1 MDWPRIFRGSS
12 LGWALLIW
20 GTPWS
25 HAAMS
30 IGVAWTGVVAIKT
43 CIRQP
48 SKRHLPRPLIWL
60 GLLLLWLTA
69 SLAWTEDMTWGLRLL
84 GLQWPL
90 WVLLAAWHVRPLG
103 TDDGQTARRWVM
115 GSAMLAMAGA
125 LAWGSIQWLQGQPL
139 EGRGWSPWMSHI
151 RLSLLAALAMGWNA
165 KESSGKALGLFA
177 LIWGGFTLATG
188 SLTSVL
194 LVPLTIGWVL
204 LQRVAPHHRPIL
216 LSIGLVGTLVVA
228 VGMGNWLRPVPLPQE
243 AFPSHTEWGNA
254 YVHRPDR
261 VLSEGGHRLHI
272 LMCEQ
277 EWEEAWSQVSQK
289 PLDEQNAAGYT
300 IRPRL
305 WRYLTSKG
313 WPKDGEH
320 IVQLSP
326 SEVKAI
332 EQGATNVQPRSGLSQ
347 RLHAFRW
354 EYETWKDG
362 GNPSGHSLFQRFEH
376 WRAGWHGWNESLLW
390 GHGIGDTEAAI
401 QRSYLALETP
411 LSETFR
417 HRAHMQYLTLGMTGG
432 CMALALW
439 LAFASSWLWRFRRHA
454 VAQWAWLLVSL
465 SFLFEDT
472 LETQAGVAL
481 VGLAFALG
489 SRSFSSGAR
498 HSGNRN

>member
-1 MDWPRIFRGSS
+1 
-12 LGWALLIW
+12 
-20 GTPWS
+20 
-25 HAAMS
+25 MS

-69 SLAWTEDMTWGLRLL
+69 SLAWTEDMTWGLRIL

-90 WVLLAAWHVRPLG
+90 WVLLAAWHVMPLG

-254 YVHRPDR
+254 FVHRPDR

-272 LMCEQ
+272 LMCQQ

-289 PLDEQNAAGYT
+289 PLDEQNDAGYT

-320 IVQLSP
+320 IVQLRP

-332 EQGATNVQPRSGLSQ
+332 EQGATNVQPRSGLAQ

-390 GHGIGDTEAAI
+390 GHGIGDAEAAI

-417 HRAHMQYLTLGMTGG
+417 HRPHMQYLTLGMTGG

>member
-1 MDWPRIFRGSS
+1 
-12 LGWALLIW
+12 
-20 GTPWS
+20 
-25 HAAMS
+25 MS

-204 LQRVAPHHRPIL
+204 LQRLAPHHRPIL
-216 LSIGLVGTLVVA
+216 LSFGLVGTLVVA
-228 VGMGNWLRPVPLPQE
+228 VGMGSWLRPVPLPQE

-261 VLSEGGHRLHI
+261 VLSEGGHRLHV

-332 EQGATNVQPRSGLSQ
+332 EQGATNVQPRSGLAQ

-362 GNPSGHSLFQRFEH
+362 GNPSGHSMFQRFEH

-390 GHGIGDTEAAI
+390 GHGIGDAEAAI

-432 CMALALW
+432 CIALALW

>member
-12 LGWALLIW
+12 LGWVLLIW

-30 IGVAWTGVVAIKT
+30 LGVAWTGFVAVKT

-48 SKRHLPRPLIWL
+48 SNRQLTRPLKWL
-60 GLLLLWLTA
+60 GLVLLWLTA
-69 SLAWTEDMTWGLRLL
+69 SLAWTEDLTWGLRLL

-90 WVLLAAWHVRPLG
+90 WVLLVAWHVSPLG

-125 LAWGSIQWLQGQPL
+125 LAWGSLQWLQGQPL
-139 EGRGWSPWMSHI
+139 VGREWSPWMSHI
-151 RLSLLAALAMGWNA
+151 RLSLFAALAMGWNA
-165 KESSGKALGLFA
+165 KVSSGKELGLFA
-177 LIWGGFTLATG
+177 LVWGGFTLATG

-194 LVPLTIGWVL
+194 LVPMTLGWVF
-204 LQRVAPHHRPIL
+204 LQRSAPGQRPIV

-228 VGMGNWLRPVPLPQE
+228 MGMGQWLRPVPLPHDGLP
-243 AFPSHTEWGNA
+243 AHTAWGNP
-254 YVHRPDR
+254 YVHQPDR
-261 VLSEGGHRLHI
+261 VLSEGGHRLHV
-272 LMCEQ
+272 LVCEK
-277 EWEEAWSQVSQK
+277 EWAEAWRQVSQK
-289 PLDEQNAAGYT
+289 SLDEQNAAGYS

-326 SEVKAI
+326 IEVQAI
-332 EQGATNVQPRSGLSQ
+332 EQGATNVRPRSGLAQ

-354 EYETWKDG
+354 EYETWQDG
-362 GNPSGHSLFQRFEH
+362 GNPSGHSLFQRLEH
-376 WRAGWHGWNESLLW
+376 WQAGWHAWNESLLW
-390 GHGIGDTEAAI
+390 GGGIGDAEASI
-401 QRSYLALETP
+401 QRSYLALDTP

-439 LAFASSWLWRFRRHA
+439 LAFALSWSWRFRDHA
-454 VAQWAWLLVSL
+454 VAQWSGLLVAL

-472 LETQAGVAL
+472 LETQAGVVV

-489 SRSFSSGAR
+489 SHALKTSAR
-498 HSGNRN
+498 HPRRTS

>member
-1 MDWPRIFRGSS
+1 MEWPRIFRGSS

-103 TDDGQTARRWVM
+103 TDDGQTARRWIM

-204 LQRVAPHHRPIL
+204 LQRLAPHHRPIL

-228 VGMGNWLRPVPLPQE
+228 VGMGSWLRPVPLPQE
-243 AFPSHTEWGNA
+243 DLPSHTASGNA

-261 VLSEGGHRLHI
+261 VLSEGGHRLHV

-289 PLDEQNAAGYT
+289 PIDEQNAAGYT

-332 EQGATNVQPRSGLSQ
+332 EQGATNVQPRSGLAQ
-347 RLHAFRW
+347 RLHVFRW

-376 WRAGWHGWNESLLW
+376 WRAGWHGWNEFLLW
-390 GHGIGDTEAAI
+390 GHGIGDAEAAI